1 MKFYLLLILF
11 LYNTLITAQNQKCSI
26 RGQVKLDTGLPAEL
40 VNVTILGTTI
50 GDITDKN
57 GNYEIRNLQP
67 GIHEVQF
74 SLMGYAPVRL
84 TVELSEGEKK
94 FLPEII
100 LNVLSS
106 ELEEIIVQ
114 DYFNKYENVES
125 EYTARLPLRNIELPQ
140 SYSTSTQSL
149 FQEQNIVDYGSA
161 IKSIPGGVNSAISPV
176 GVTNLFVRGFTTNAY
191 IRNGLYVLSPSG
203 GDLQTTERIE
213 IIRGPSG
220 SIYGASASYGGLMN
234 KVTKKPL
241 VEKSINASLS
251 LGSFNLQRFTGD
263 INFPLNEQKTI
274 LLRLNTTVHSEGS
287 FQDFG
292 FQRNYLLA
300 PSIYYELNKKL
311 DILFEAELNIMDHSL
326 HTHFLG
332 AGNLNVQRIDEIKT
346 DYFTSYSS
354 PNIDLDPDYLNNYF
368 IRIGFKFSSDWNLK
382 TYLAA
387 SDFRLNGGNIIPL
400 FINDSLMI
408 RRLYEYNGSYNT
420 LNFMPIISGTYSFAG
435 LNNKLAAGFD
445 YKQAS
450 GIVSTSLNNS
460 ADTIN
465 YLSGKTPLL
474 NIQSA
479 RDNFTVNS
487 YTSEFL
493 QLFALFFTNSLS
505 ITEKLNLILSLRY
518 EFVDNSGADDF
529 INNRKAKLAFTQGA
543 FSPQA
548 GITYQLLKDNL
559 SLFLNY
565 MNGTTTVAPNSIGQ
579 TFKPEFAN
587 QFEGGIKIELGD
599 GTVSSTI
606 SYYDINV
613 ENKIR
618 RNPDDPI
625 RSIQDGTQ
633 ISRGVDADIRLNPIH
648 GLNMILGYAFNESKF
663 IKANPEI
670 EGKRPLGIPKHALNF
685 WASYFF
691 RGLLKGLGFGA
702 GFIYSGSFYYD
713 DRNTLSIPSYV
724 LLNAGLYFKSP
735 SFNIYFTGNNL
746 SDKRYWDHLGTPQM
760 PARYILS
767 LQFHF

>member
-1 MKFYLLLILF
+1 
-11 LYNTLITAQNQKCSI
+11 
-26 RGQVKLDTGLPAEL
+26 
-40 VNVTILGTTI
+40 
-50 GDITDKN
+50 
-57 GNYEIRNLQP
+57 
-67 GIHEVQF
+67 
-74 SLMGYAPVRL
+74 
-84 TVELSEGEKK
+84 
-94 FLPEII
+94 
-100 LNVLSS
+100 
-106 ELEEIIVQ
+106 
-114 DYFNKYENVES
+114 
-125 EYTARLPLRNIELPQ
+125 
-140 SYSTSTQSL
+140 
-149 FQEQNIVDYGSA
+149 
-161 IKSIPGGVNSAISPV
+161 
-176 GVTNLFVRGFTTNAY
+176 
-191 IRNGLYVLSPSG
+191 
-203 GDLQTTERIE
+203 
-213 IIRGPSG
+213 
-220 SIYGASASYGGLMN
+220 
-234 KVTKKPL
+234 
-241 VEKSINASLS
+241 
-251 LGSFNLQRFTGD
+251 D

-326 HTHFLG
+326 HTYFLG

-548 GITYQLLKDNL
+548 GITY
-559 SLFLNY
+559 
-565 MNGTTTVAPNSIGQ
+565 
-579 TFKPEFAN
+579 
-587 QFEGGIKIELGD
+587 
-599 GTVSSTI
+599 
-606 SYYDINV
+606 
-613 ENKIR
+613 
-618 RNPDDPI
+618 
-625 RSIQDGTQ
+625 
-633 ISRGVDADIRLNPIH
+633 
-648 GLNMILGYAFNESKF
+648 
-663 IKANPEI
+663 
-670 EGKRPLGIPKHALNF
+670 
-685 WASYFF
+685 
-691 RGLLKGLGFGA
+691 
-702 GFIYSGSFYYD
+702 
-713 DRNTLSIPSYV
+713 
-724 LLNAGLYFKSP
+724 
-735 SFNIYFTGNNL
+735 
-746 SDKRYWDHLGTPQM
+746 
-760 PARYILS
+760 
-767 LQFHF
+767 